1 MEFILAK
8 IGRVKKD
15 AQPLLERYQ
24 KRLERMVDLE
34 ILTFKSQDKAWE
46 WATRCCTHK
55 SKPHLVILDEQG
67 KNWSS
72 TELAQF
78 VSKNQ
83 DDPGCGRLMFI
94 IGDPHGLDERWAQLA
109 STTWS
114 LSKSTFP
121 ADIAWILLHEQ
132 IYRALCIL
140 NKIPYHHE

>member
-34 ILTFKSQDKAWE
+34 ILTFKSQDKAWD
-46 WATRCCTHK
+46 WATRCCAHK
-55 SKPHLVILDEQG
+55 SKPRLVILDEHG
-67 KNWSS
+67 ENWSS
-72 TELAQF
+72 TELAKF

-94 IGDPHGLDERWAQLA
+94 IGDPHGLDADKDGIGCE
-109 STTWS
+109 SYPNP
-114 LSKSTFP
+114 P
-121 ADIAWILLHEQ
+121 A
-132 IYRALCIL
+132 
-140 NKIPYHHE
+140 